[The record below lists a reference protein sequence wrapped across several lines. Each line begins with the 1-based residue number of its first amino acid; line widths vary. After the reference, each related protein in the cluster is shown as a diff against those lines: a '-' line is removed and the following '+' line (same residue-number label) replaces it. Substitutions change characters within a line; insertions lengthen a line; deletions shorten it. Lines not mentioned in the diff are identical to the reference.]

1 MTFNQTE
8 TKLTTK
14 MWNIRTKWPKRQTKP
29 THAATKET
37 QNNTKSEK
45 NDPKRWKITHT
56 RQKWEK
62 KNGIKNNGILLQK
75 ETQWL
80 KRDKQDNMLTI
91 ITTQNRHAK

>member
-1 MTFNQTE
+1 MQKKKTKKKENQENIKKMTFNQTE

-45 NDPKRWKITHT
+45 KWPKKMENNPHETKMR
-56 RQKWEK
+56 K
-62 KNGIKNNGILLQK
+62 KEWNKK
-75 ETQWL
+75 
-80 KRDKQDNMLTI
+80 
-91 ITTQNRHAK
+91 